1 MLLLVIITCNTI
13 FWGRRLFNKYL
24 NEEKYKRNERT
35 IIILAVLL
43 LIIGLSLGGFLIYNW
58 VTKLGTA
65 KVGKLNVE
73 PEKKNGELETKNL
86 KYVLGVEYIDGKFM
100 IAKRRSIYAFQVQQV
115 MPVAKEEINEIAPTL
130 GNAAGEIAKS
140 VKKIKW

>member
-1 MLLLVIITCNTI
+1 MIITCDII
-13 FWGRRLFNKYL
+13 FWGRSLFNKYL

-58 VTKLGTA
+58 VAKLGTA

-100 IAKRRSIYAFQVQQV
+100 IAKRRSIYDFQVQQV
-115 MPVAKEEINEIAPTL
+115 MPVAKEGINEMAPII
-130 GNAAGEIAKS
+130 GNAVGEIAKS